1 MADVKWIKIV
11 TDIFDDEK
19 MALIDAMPDRDGVIV
34 IWFKLLCLAGKHNNG
49 GVFMLNDK
57 IAYTDEMLA
66 TIFRR
71 PVGTVRLALT
81 TFEQFGM
88 VEIVNNVYTIP
99 NWEKHQSL
107 DKLEATKEQTRQRV
121 AKYRAKQAA
130 LAQPEQ
136 QCNVT
141 VTLRNADRIRID
153 KEEEKEI
160 DIHPPLTPQG
170 TADGSTDKQTALK
183 NRFGEFWKAY
193 PRKVGK
199 TYAEKA
205 WNKIKPTAELH
216 EKILQAVELQKKQPQ
231 WLKDD
236 GQYIPHP
243 STWLNGGY
251 WENETEVQADAARSA
266 ADDEWFKKFAE

>member
-1 MADVKWIKIV
+1 MIESMPSADSI
-11 TDIFDDEK
+11 
-19 MALIDAMPDRDGVIV
+19 IV
-34 IWFKLLCLAGKHNNG
+34 IWFKLLTFAGKQNND
-49 GVFMLNDK
+49 GVFLMSNR

-66 TIFRR
+66 SIFRR
-71 PVGTVRLALT
+71 DVNMIRLALKI
-81 TFEQFGM
+81 FEQFGM
-88 VEIVNNVYTIP
+88 IEIVNNVYTIP

-107 DKLEATKEQTRQRV
+107 DKLETAKEQTRQRV

-130 LAQPEQ
+130 LAQPDQ

-160 DIHPPLTPQG
+160 DIHTPLPPQG
-170 TADGSTDKQTALK
+170 EADGSTDKQTALK
-183 NRFGEFWKAY
+183 TRFDEFWKAY

-199 TYAEKA
+199 AYAEKA

-216 EKILQAVELQKKQPQ
+216 EKIMQAIETQKKQPQ
-231 WLKDD
+231 WLKEN

-251 WENETEVQADAARSA
+251 WDNETEVATNGSNAPDEY
-266 ADDEWFKKFAE
+266 DEWFKKFAE